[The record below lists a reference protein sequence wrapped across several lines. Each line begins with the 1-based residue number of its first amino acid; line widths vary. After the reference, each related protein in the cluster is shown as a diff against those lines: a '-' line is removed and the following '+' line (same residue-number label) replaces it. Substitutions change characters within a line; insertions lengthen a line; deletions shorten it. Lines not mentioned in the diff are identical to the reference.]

1 VSLPPRPW
9 IIGHRGAAGVRREN
23 TLASFRRAVEEGADW
38 LELDV
43 QLSADGELAVVHD
56 WDLRRLA
63 GAALVVESA
72 AWSDLAAIRLRA
84 AGGEDA
90 SRIPRL
96 RDVLEILPDRLPLNV
111 ELKRRGADRARLAEA
126 VLAECAAREP
136 LLFSSFDWPLLA
148 ELRRR
153 APHVWVAPLASRWPG
168 RLLEAGRDLRAWSLH
183 AHRRI
188 VTRALIE
195 RASEAGRPVLV
206 YTVNEASEAAR
217 FFALG
222 VSGVFTDFP
231 GRLRE
236 ALRNAP

>member
-1 VSLPPRPW
+1 MTLPPRPW
-9 IIGHRGAAGVRREN
+9 IIGHRGAAGVRHEN
-23 TLASFRRAVEEGADW
+23 TLESFRRAIEEGADW

-72 AWSDLAAIRLRA
+72 AWSDLSAVALRSS
-84 AGGEDA
+84 GGETP
-90 SRIPRL
+90 RIPRL
-96 RDVLEILPDRLPLNV
+96 AEVLSLLPDGLPLNV
-111 ELKRRGADRARLAEA
+111 ELKRRGADRARFAEA
-126 VLAECAAREP
+126 VLATCAAREP

-148 ELRRR
+148 ELHRR
-153 APHVWVAPLASRWPG
+153 APHAWVAPLASRWPG

-188 VTRALIE
+188 ATRSLVE
-195 RASEAGRPVLV
+195 QASEAGRRVLV

-236 ALRNAP
+236 ALRNTP

>member
-1 VSLPPRPW
+1 MSLPPRPW

-23 TLASFRRAVEEGADW
+23 TIASFRRAIEEGADW

-43 QLSADGELAVVHD
+43 QLAADGELAVFHD

-63 GAALVVESA
+63 GSALVVERA
-72 AWSDLAAIRLRA
+72 AWGDLAAVALRA
-84 AGGEDA
+84 SRGEDA
-90 SRIPRL
+90 PRIPRL
-96 RDVLEILPDRLPLNV
+96 RDVLDIVPDGMPVNV
-111 ELKRRGADRARLAEA
+111 ELKRRGGDRAGFAEA
-126 VLAECAAREP
+126 VLNACAGREP

-153 APHVWVAPLASRWPG
+153 APHSWIAPLASRWPG
-168 RLLEAGRDLRAWSLH
+168 RLLEAARDLRAWSLH

-188 VTRALIE
+188 ATQVLVE
-195 RASEAGRPVLV
+195 RAAEAGRPVMV
-206 YTVNEASEAAR
+206 YTVNEPGEAAR
-217 FFALG
+217 LFALG

-236 ALRNAP
+236 ALRQAP